1 MFVDD
6 GKLSVVSIIS
16 LVSLGIGSM
25 GMPFI
30 YDGAVNAKSIKDI
43 DKGRINGIIFDGIVV
58 VSGGVLSLL
67 MAPVVYPFKIQED
80 NCFYQM
86 LERMVDA
93 LLAGRSIRFPVKIVV
108 IGTFALLLI
117 MLISGLFRMIQGL
130 ITGMFPEAEKL
141 KLPQGGLLI
150 DLGTVIICALLLC
163 IFVYM
168 NSMCTYKNVIW
179 AWEFVEAVISAP
191 FVLSLISLKTTKTG
205 TLWGM
210 IMGAAAYLFWIFAP
224 VYNGKSLENVTEL
237 NGGPVAFAA
246 AFITIYVVSRF
257 TARPADEQI
266 KILAR
271 VKMEQQ

>member
-1 MFVDD
+1 
-6 GKLSVVSIIS
+6 
-16 LVSLGIGSM
+16 
-25 GMPFI
+25 
-30 YDGAVNAKSIKDI
+30 
-43 DKGRINGIIFDGIVV
+43 
-58 VSGGVLSLL
+58 
-67 MAPVVYPFKIQED
+67 
-80 NCFYQM
+80 
-86 LERMVDA
+86 MVDA

-117 MLISGLFRMIQGL
+117 MLISGLLRMIQGL